1 MCTIVAPV
9 FAVDAEGDSGQHRRI
24 GTERTL
30 SMRGVDGMHPGAG
43 AIRRHARPV
52 KGAPYSAKVVS
63 ERQQNLADGN
73 QIANKTS
80 AFSYSDSAGR
90 TRQEMHNAK
99 GEVLTV
105 AISDP
110 VAGVVLMLDARTK
123 TGTRISTEVTAN
135 RAADLAADLAA
146 NLPPE
151 ERKAALEAAR
161 ARVEQL
167 RKEGTLAPVGHA
179 EIIIRHAGDGGRIES
194 PNLRLGLLAGAM
206 ADMTWAAKATTK
218 ELGTRDIEGIKAKG
232 KLRSYD
238 IPAGE
243 VGNRN
248 AITVS
253 DENWYSPELQVTLM
267 SKHSDPRAGDNVYR
281 LTAIK
286 RDEPAASLFAAP
298 PDYTIRD
305 RSHDAH
311 PMEKK
316 AP

>member
-80 AFSYSDSAGR
+80 AFSYRDSAGR

-110 VAGVVLMLDARTK
+110 VAGVVLMLDTRTK
-123 TGTRISTEVTAN
+123 TGTRISTGLASNLAAN
-135 RAADLAADLAA
+135 HAADLAA

-151 ERKAALEAAR
+151 ERKATLEAAR
-161 ARVEQL
+161 AGRTAAQ
-167 RKEGTLAPVGHA
+167 RGQAGARRTRGHHHSPCRRR
-179 EIIIRHAGDGGRIES
+179 RHAGDGGRIES
-194 PNLRLGLLAGAM
+194 PNLRLGPLAGAM
-206 ADMTWAAKATTK
+206 ADMTWAAKATSK
-218 ELGTRDIEGIKAKG
+218 ELGTRDIEGIKAEG
-232 KLRSYD
+232 ELRSYD
-238 IPAGE
+238 IPAGK
-243 VGNRN
+243 VVAATPSRYP
-248 AITVS
+248 T
-253 DENWYSPELQVTLM
+253 
-267 SKHSDPRAGDNVYR
+267 RAG
-281 LTAIK
+281 
-286 RDEPAASLFAAP
+286 
-298 PDYTIRD
+298 IR
-305 RSHDAH
+305 
-311 PMEKK
+311 PNCG
-316 AP
+316 

>member
-30 SMRGVDGMHPGAG
+30 SMRGVDGMHPGAA

-52 KGAPYSAKVVS
+52 KGAPYSAEVVS

-73 QIANKTS
+73 QIVNKTS
-80 AFSYSDSAGR
+80 SFSYRDSAGR

-110 VAGVVLMLDARTK
+110 VAGVVLMLDTRTK
-123 TGTRISTEVTAN
+123 TGTRISTGLASNLAAN
-135 RAADLAADLAA
+135 HAADLAA
-146 NLPPE
+146 NLPAE
-151 ERKAALEAAR
+151 ERKATLEAAR
-161 ARVEQL
+161 AGRTAAQRGQAGARRTRGHHHSPCRRRRADRIAEPAPRAARRRDGRHDMGGQSHQQRARHARHRRDQGGGRTAQL
-167 RKEGTLAPVGHA
+167 RHSS
-179 EIIIRHAGDGGRIES
+179 RQS
-194 PNLRLGLLAGAM
+194 
-206 ADMTWAAKATTK
+206 
-218 ELGTRDIEGIKAKG
+218 
-232 KLRSYD
+232 RSCD
-238 IPAGE
+238 
-243 VGNRN
+243 

-253 DENWYSPELQVTLM
+253 DESWYSPELRVTLM
-267 SKHSDPRAGDNVYR
+267 LKHSDPRAGDNVYR
-281 LTAIK
+281 LTAVK

-298 PDYTIRD
+298 LDYTIRD
-305 RSHDAH
+305 RSHAAP

-316 AP
+316 TP